1 MSTRFAAGA
10 FVVCLAAL
18 STTALAE
25 DKVSI
30 IGDAA
35 PEMLGAE
42 SKDAFANRLAAVVL
56 KVDYEIIP
64 PCAEARSLKFRTLGS
79 SKPNDE
85 TSAKLSEKD
94 KPFWLTEVMAVGCSI
109 PRLHNV
115 YVFPRAAG
123 PSVMVAG
130 FPGQTQA
137 SLQLQVNAQA
147 AIDGMSANFVAGC
160 QKPPIVIDTRVMED
174 SPSDKPWTEEWSL
187 RVCNTPQRVRAKFT
201 PGPKGVDLNIETS
214 F

>member
-10 FVVCLAAL
+10 LIIGLTAL
-18 STTALAE
+18 STSALAE
-25 DKVSI
+25 DKISI

-35 PEMLGAE
+35 PEMLGSE
-42 SKDAFANRLAAVVL
+42 SKDAFGSRLAAVVL
-56 KVDYEIIP
+56 KTDYEIIA

-85 TSAKLSEKD
+85 TSAKLSENG
-94 KPFWLTEVMAVGCSI
+94 KPFWLMEVMAVGCSI

-123 PSVMVAG
+123 PGLMVAG

-147 AIDGMSANFVAGC
+147 AIDGMASSLVAGC
-160 QKPPIVIDTRVMED
+160 QKPPTVIDTRIVED
-174 SPSDKPWTEEWSL
+174 SPSNKPWTEEWSL